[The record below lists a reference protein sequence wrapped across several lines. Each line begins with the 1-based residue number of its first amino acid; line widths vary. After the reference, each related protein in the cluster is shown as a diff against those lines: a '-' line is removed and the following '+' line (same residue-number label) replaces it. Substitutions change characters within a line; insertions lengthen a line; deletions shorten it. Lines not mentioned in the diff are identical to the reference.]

1 MPYRDILTPL
11 MQRLVRLVGTNAARD
26 LVRDVPGLVVDAE
39 GNVID
44 YDHAEPRATV
54 TRLVDLYEAASRMS
68 TLTGA
73 APVSSRDPESTEP
86 APPSQQD
93 AVHPFRIL
101 LVDDHSLVLKGL
113 ASLIEPQPD
122 MQIVGQA
129 GTVREAIS
137 LARSLMPDLILMDFT
152 LPDGTGD
159 EATRVIRATLPETK
173 IIFLTVHDDD
183 ERLVAAIAAG
193 ATGYLL
199 KSMRSADLLSRLRDV
214 AHGDVVLSPS
224 IGRRILEKL
233 THQQSVPQSAPSN
246 SADLTE
252 RELEIMG
259 QIVQGFTNRQIANH
273 LSLSV
278 RTVEYH
284 RANLMAKLGLHTRAD
299 LVQYATTHRLLNP

>member
-11 MQRLVRLVGTNAARD
+11 LQRLIRLIGLQATLE
-26 LVRDVPGLVVDAE
+26 LVRDVPGLVVDAK
-39 GNVID
+39 GNVIS
-44 YDHAEPRATV
+44 YDNGEPRITV
-54 TRLVDLYEAASRMS
+54 TRLVDLYEGASRIS
-68 TLTGA
+68 P
-73 APVSSRDPESTEP
+73 PVDAGLSNPRVPSS
-86 APPSQQD
+86 AGLAQQTTPD
-93 AVHPFRIL
+93 DIHPIRIL

-113 ASLIEPQPD
+113 ASLIDPQPD
-122 MQIVGQA
+122 MQIVGVA

-137 LARSLMPDLILMDFT
+137 LANSLRPDIILMDFT
-152 LPDGTGD
+152 LPDGKGD
-159 EATRVIRATLPETK
+159 EATRVILAALPETK

-214 AHGDVVLSPS
+214 THGDIVLSPS

-233 THQQSVPQSAPSN
+233 SHQQAAPPTMTTN

-259 QIVQGFTNRQIANH
+259 LIVQGLTNRQIASH

-284 RANLMAKLGLHTRAD
+284 RANLMSKLRLHTRAD
-299 LVQYATTHRLLNP
+299 LVQYANTHRLPNI